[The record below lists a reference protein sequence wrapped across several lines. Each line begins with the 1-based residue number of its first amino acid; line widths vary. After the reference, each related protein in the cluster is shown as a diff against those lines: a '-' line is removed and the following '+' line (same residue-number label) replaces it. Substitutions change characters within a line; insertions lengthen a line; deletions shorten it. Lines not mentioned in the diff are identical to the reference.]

1 MKSILFVKWSTLIVV
16 LLLLVGLSSGMAYAH
31 PTGKNFIETMLS
43 ANSDND
49 VAAITCANTFPFSNS
64 ADAGSALI
72 SQDTAAETTVFAAA
86 ITPTATIDLVMNGPA
101 AVATGETFS
110 VEVVAQNVPDPGLY
124 GVQFEINF
132 IPALI
137 TFSNLQPNPDLSFVV
152 RNEVDNALGKLRLVA
167 SRQGNVPGLTGNVTL
182 LTFDATV
189 GNIPCLPTLAF
200 ANVKIG
206 DAQAQPFTVITHNYT
221 ISIGLTPTP
230 TPITPTVTPE
240 TPTATPETPTVT
252 PETPTVTPETP
263 TATPETPTATP
274 ETPTATPETPTAT
287 PETPTATPETP
298 TATPETPTATP
309 ETPTA
314 TPETPTATP
323 ETPTATPETPT
334 ATPETPT
341 ATPETPTA
349 TPETPTA
356 TPETP
361 TATPETPTPTPETPT
376 PTPTTATVSG
386 QVILSGQANS
396 DWSGATVQLD
406 NSAVFSATTDTGGNF
421 SILDVPA
428 GPYTTLTADA
438 PGYLPAVCNSPTITA
453 PLTTLASVA
462 LLSGDVND
470 DGVVNIVD
478 GTAVGISFGATG
490 SGLAEDI
497 NRDGEVDIFDIIL
510 VSVNFGQ
517 GSQTWVCLP

>member
-1 MKSILFVKWSTLIVV
+1 MKRILFVKWSTLIVI
-16 LLLLVGLSSGMAYAH
+16 LLVLVGLSSGMAYAH
-31 PTGKNFIETMLS
+31 PTGKSFIETMLN

-49 VAAITCANTFPFSNS
+49 VAAVTCLNTFPFSNS
-64 ADAGSALI
+64 ADSSSDLI
-72 SQDTAAETTVFAAA
+72 FPDTAAETTVFAAA
-86 ITPTATIDLVMNGPA
+86 VTPTATIDLVMNGPA
-101 AVATGETFS
+101 AVATGQTFS
-110 VEVVAQNVPDPGLY
+110 VTVEAQNVPDPGLY

-137 TFSNLQPNPDLSFVV
+137 TLNNLQPNPDLSFVV

-182 LTFDATV
+182 LTFDATA

-206 DAQAQPFTVITHNYT
+206 DSQAQPFTVIAHNYT
-221 ISIGLTPTP
+221 ISIGLSPTP
-230 TPITPTVTPE
+230 TPVTPTVTPE
-240 TPTATPETPTVT
+240 TPTATPETPTAT

-298 TATPETPTATP
+298 TATPETPTV
-309 ETPTA
+309 
-314 TPETPTATP
+314 
-323 ETPTATPETPT
+323 TPETPT

-386 QVILSGQANS
+386 QVILSGRVNS
-396 DWSGATVQLD
+396 DWSGATAQLD
-406 NSAVFSATTDTGGNF
+406 NSAVLSATTDTGGNF

-438 PGYLPAVCNSPTITA
+438 PGYLPAICNNPTIAA

-478 GTAVGISFGATG
+478 GTAVGVRFGATG

>member
-1 MKSILFVKWSTLIVV
+1 MKRILFIKWPTLIVV
-16 LLLLVGLSSGMAYAH
+16 LLLLAGLSSGMAYADV
-31 PTGKNFIETMLS
+31 TGKNFVGTMFSSNNGNAEVVLP
-43 ANSDND
+43 
-49 VAAITCANTFPFSNS
+49 CPYTFPFSA
-64 ADAGSALI
+64 ADTGAALI
-72 SQDTAAETTVFAAA
+72 LQDSASETTVFASA

-101 AVATGETFS
+101 AVAAGETFS

-137 TFSNLQPNPDLSFVV
+137 TLNNPQPNPDLSFVV
-152 RNEVDNALGKLRLVA
+152 RNEVDNTLGKLRLVA
-167 SRQGNVPGLTGNVTL
+167 SRQGNVPGLTGDVTL
-182 LTFDATV
+182 LTFDATA
-189 GNIPCLPTLAF
+189 GNIPCLPTLTF

-206 DAQAQPFTVITHNYT
+206 DSQAQPFNVIPHNYT

-230 TPITPTVTPE
+230 TPITPTPE

-252 PETPTVTPETP
+252 PETPT
-263 TATPETPTATP
+263 ATPETPTV
-274 ETPTATPETPTAT
+274 
-287 PETPTATPETP
+287 
-298 TATPETPTATP
+298 TPETPTATP

-428 GPYTTLTADA
+428 GTYSTLTADA
-438 PGYLPAVCNSPTITA
+438 PGYLPAVCNAPTITA
-453 PLTTLASVA
+453 PLTTMASIA
-462 LLSGDVND
+462 LLSGDIND
-470 DGVVNIVD
+470 DGIVNIED
-478 GTAVGISFGATG
+478 ATAVGVSFGATG

>member
-1 MKSILFVKWSTLIVV
+1 MKSTLFIKWSTLITI
-16 LLLLVGLSSGMAYAH
+16 LLLLIGLTSGLAYAH
-31 PTGKNFIETMLS
+31 ATGKNFVESALS
-43 ANSDND
+43 SNNDNTN
-49 VAAITCANTFPFSNS
+49 AAITCANTFPFS
-64 ADAGSALI
+64 GSAMI
-72 SQDTAAETTVFAAA
+72 FQDTAAESTVFASA
-86 ITPTATIDLVMNGPA
+86 ITPTGTIDLVMNGPA

-110 VEVVAQNVPDPGLY
+110 VTVVAQNVPDPGLY

-137 TFSNLQPNPDLSFVV
+137 TLSNLQPNPDLSFVV
-152 RNEVDNALGKLRLVA
+152 RNEVDNTAGKLRLVA
-167 SRQGNVPGLTGNVTL
+167 SRQGNVPGLTGDVTL

-189 GNIPCLPTLAF
+189 GNIPCLPTLTF
-200 ANVKIG
+200 GNVKIG
-206 DAQAQPFTVITHNYT
+206 DAQANPFTVIAHNYT

-230 TPITPTVTPE
+230 
-240 TPTATPETPTVT
+240 
-252 PETPTVTPETP
+252 TPETP

-274 ETPTATPETPTAT
+274 ETPTATPETPTVTPETPTATPETPTVT

-376 PTPTTATVSG
+376 PTPTAATVSG
-386 QVILSGQANS
+386 QVILSGRANS

-421 SILDVPA
+421 SILNVPE
-428 GPYTTLTADA
+428 GPYTSVTADA

-453 PLTTLASVA
+453 PLTTLASIA

-470 DGVVNIVD
+470 DGVVNILD
-478 GTAVGISFGATG
+478 GTAVGVAFGTTG
-490 SGLAEDI
+490 SGLPEDV

>member
-1 MKSILFVKWSTLIVV
+1 MNRILSIKWPTLIVV
-16 LLLLVGLSSGMAYAH
+16 LLLLAGLSSGMAYADVA
-31 PTGKNFIETMLS
+31 GKNSVETMFSSNNADLILPCLYTVPFSS
-43 ANSDND
+43 ANND
-49 VAAITCANTFPFSNS
+49 A
-64 ADAGSALI
+64 ALI
-72 SQDTAAETTVFAAA
+72 SQDSASETAVFSSA

-101 AVATGETFS
+101 AVAAGETFS

-137 TFSNLQPNPDLSFVV
+137 TLNNPQPNPDLSFVV
-152 RNEVDNALGKLRLVA
+152 RNEVDNTLGKLRLVA
-167 SRQGNVPGLTGNVTL
+167 SRQGNVPGLTGDVTL
-182 LTFDATV
+182 LTFDATA
-189 GNIPCLPTLAF
+189 GNIPCLPTLTF
-200 ANVKIG
+200 SNVKIG
-206 DAQAQPFTVITHNYT
+206 DSQAQPFNVIPHNYT

-230 TPITPTVTPE
+230 TPVTPTPETPTATPETPTATPETPTVTPE

-298 TATPETPTATP
+298 TV
-309 ETPTA
+309 
-314 TPETPTATP
+314 TP

-428 GPYTTLTADA
+428 GAYTTLTADA
-438 PGYLPAVCNSPTITA
+438 SGYLPAVCNSPTITA
-453 PLTTLASVA
+453 PLTTLAGVT
-462 LLSGDVND
+462 LLSGDIND
-470 DGVVNIVD
+470 DGVVNIED
-478 GTAVGISFGATG
+478 ATAVGVSFGATG
-490 SGLAEDI
+490 SGLAEDV